1 MQFGAAGS
9 TVHGPVETVK
19 YCEFGAR
26 GGGGG
31 KGGRGRGG
39 GARSGGARGGD
50 GFEHTR
56 QPVLT
61 TEPSED
67 QMIDPVPNVKAEGA
81 SVPLKIT
88 SVPAVLGKLSLS
100 QHASVEKAVAVMLLP
115 MASEVG
121 VMAHVTLVDPAP
133 VK

>member
-1 MQFGAAGS
+1 MKYIPLGGGARGGS
-9 TVHGPVETVK
+9 G
-19 YCEFGAR
+19 GAR

-31 KGGRGRGG
+31 ARGG
-39 GARSGGARGGD
+39 G

-56 QPVLT
+56 QPVET
-61 TEPSED
+61 VEVSED
-67 QMIDPVPNVKAEGA
+67 QKIDPVPNVKAEGPFVSA
-81 SVPLKIT
+81 VPLKGIC
-88 SVPAVLGKLSLS
+88 VPAVSYILRMSKL
-100 QHASVEKAVAVMLLP
+100 ACVEKAVAVMLLP